1 MSKRAV
7 LSYGRDVRERFRG
20 RKGVNSRKKTNI
32 TDRIL
37 QMLIVLG
44 LIMIVAFSSMAAQS
58 ESASSAE
65 ETGQETIA
73 GTSQQVQLYELTM
86 VGDEEVPLAMPRL
99 WEQDPGPAHM
109 ITWGLFWLTAILMGV
124 DMRRHHRRIRELK
137 TLLKTERK
145 KLR

>member
-1 MSKRAV
+1 M
-7 LSYGRDVRERFRG
+7 ERFRG

-44 LIMIVAFSSMAAQS
+44 LIMVVAFSSMAAQS

-73 GTSQQVQLYELTM
+73 GTSQQVQSYELTM

>member
-1 MSKRAV
+1 
-7 LSYGRDVRERFRG
+7 
-20 RKGVNSRKKTNI
+20 
-32 TDRIL
+32 
-37 QMLIVLG
+37 MLIVLG

-73 GTSQQVQLYELTM
+73 GTSQQVQSYELTM